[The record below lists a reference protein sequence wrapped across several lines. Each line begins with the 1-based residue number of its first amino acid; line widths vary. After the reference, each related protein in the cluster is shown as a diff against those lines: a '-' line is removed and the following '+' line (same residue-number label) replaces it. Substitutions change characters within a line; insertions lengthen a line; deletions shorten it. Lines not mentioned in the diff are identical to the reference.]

1 MIIECESP
9 TRIDLAGGTIDIWPL
24 YLFHEDALT
33 INLAIDQGALTR
45 IEVRDDK
52 RIVIESKDRNERI
65 EADSLEGL
73 KDTRDLRLI
82 TKLVRFYKP
91 DQGINL
97 TTECRVPQGS
107 GLGGSTSLNI
117 SINGA
122 LNYLTGE
129 TYSREEII
137 GIAKNIEAQVIGVPT
152 GEQDFYPAMYG
163 SLNAIWLKLDGIKV
177 ESLKADIRGL
187 ENRLVL
193 CYTGL
198 QRFSGTNNWEIMK
211 RHIDGE
217 EDVFNRLER
226 IKNTAIKMR
235 SALIERDFKKTGMLI
250 GEEWDNR
257 KGLSGNVST
266 DMIERLI
273 HAALEK
279 GAISAKVCGAG
290 GGGCI
295 VLFTEEGSKGDVEEE
310 LQKRGG
316 RVIDFKI
323 ADEGMAIRIL

>member
-9 TRIDLAGGTIDIWPL
+9 ARIDLAGGTIDIWPL

-33 INLAIDQGALTR
+33 VNLAIDQSALTR
-45 IEVRDDK
+45 VEVRDDK
-52 RIVIESKDRNERI
+52 RIVIESKDINKRI
-65 EADSLEGL
+65 EVDSLEGL
-73 KDTRDLRLI
+73 KDTRDLGLI

-97 TTECRVPQGS
+97 TTECRAPQGS

-117 SINGA
+117 SVNGA

-129 TYSREEII
+129 RYSKEEMIC
-137 GIAKNIEAQVIGVPT
+137 IAKNIEARVIGVPT
-152 GEQDFYPAMYG
+152 GEQDFYPAVYG
-163 SLNAIWLKLDGIKV
+163 GLNAIWLKVDGIKL
-177 ESLKADIRGL
+177 ESLKVDIRGL

-198 QRFSGTNNWEIMK
+198 PRFSGTNNWEIMK

-226 IKNTAIKMR
+226 IKNTAIRMR
-235 SALIERDFKKTGMLI
+235 SALIERDFKKIGVAM

-266 DMIERLI
+266 DMIEGLI
-273 HAALEK
+273 HAASEK

-310 LQKRGG
+310 LQKMGG

-323 ADEGMAIRIL
+323 AEEGMAIRAL